1 MAENVPKLM
10 SETQSQDHKAHRT
23 PMQIN
28 ATEPMCKHIIFQ
40 LQNRES
46 KTKNTAGGRGGEKKH
61 VIYTDPG
68 KNHIR
73 LLENH
78 GSKKKGSEMPRNRK
92 GKPTKHHQPRT
103 LNLEKKPTKR
113 TKRHPQTEIET
124 NSQ

>member
-10 SETQSQDHKAHRT
+10 SETQSQVHKAHRT

-28 ATEPMCKHIIFQ
+28 ATEPMCKHIIVQ

-46 KTKNTAGGRGGEKKH
+46 KTKNTAGGGGGEEKKH

-73 LLENH
+73 LLGNH
-78 GSKKKGSEMPRNRK
+78 GSKKKGSEIKCQETEREN
-92 GKPTKHHQPRT
+92 QPNT
-103 LNLEKKPTKR
+103 TNLEL
-113 TKRHPQTEIET
+113 
-124 NSQ
+124 

>member
-28 ATEPMCKHIIFQ
+28 ATEPMCKHITFQ

-46 KTKNTAGGRGGEKKH
+46 KTKNTAGGGEKKH

-78 GSKKKGSEMPRNRK
+78 GSKKKESEIKCQETEREN
-92 GKPTKHHQPRT
+92 QPNT
-103 LNLEKKPTKR
+103 TNLEL
-113 TKRHPQTEIET
+113 
-124 NSQ
+124 